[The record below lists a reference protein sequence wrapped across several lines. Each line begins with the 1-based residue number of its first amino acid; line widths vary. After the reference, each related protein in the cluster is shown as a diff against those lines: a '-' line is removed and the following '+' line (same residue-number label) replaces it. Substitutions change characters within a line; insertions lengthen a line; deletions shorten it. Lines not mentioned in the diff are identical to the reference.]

1 MLQKISRGDVYF
13 YNFGFDYDGSVEGKN
28 RPCVIVSNDKG
39 NNFGTTALVA
49 PITTR
54 SKESCKPWQVHFQN
68 GSKSQIILCEQ
79 IKTVNVAKLYNY
91 QGKIDALTMRA
102 VDEALAIE
110 FDLNVTQRE
119 QENTEFLHRVDYALD
134 RIIGKQLAKY
144 EMKINDIISN
154 AIANVDNSKNEYEE
168 LCNKVINKVSEI
180 VSNNTT
186 VLDGINDIKRVFN
199 QNALNLD
206 KILASLINLYRD
218 MNVSAITSINVH
230 ETLQKTQIEEL
241 KEETSDKVNEFVSKT
256 PDKVKPIRPRYTVEF
271 AKQFIEEYYNG
282 NRQEF
287 LDKHDLHDHVTINNR
302 LTTMKNLL
310 KRNGINWLDIKNK
323 VKVYNINDLSEEEK
337 QVKFAKYLKNNKTL
351 AVTNTVDKKSREPE
365 EYGLNDTSNYKGGCG
380 QNKGSKQSVRAERFE
395 YTVENCLAFVDE
407 CNKSS
412 VEQMCKAYD
421 LTNKQFANRK
431 YLICKWLKEQGV
443 SFKVV
448 KYKRT

>member
-1 MLQKISRGDVYF
+1 MMLQKISRGDVYF

-39 NNFGTTALVA
+39 NHFGTTALVA

-54 SKESCKPWQVHFQN
+54 SKESCKPWQTHFQN

-102 VDEALAIE
+102 VDEAIAIE

-134 RIIGKQLAKY
+134 RIIGKQLTKY

-180 VSNNTT
+180 VSNNTS

-199 QNALNLD
+199 QNATNLD
-206 KILASLINLYRD
+206 KILSSLINLYK
-218 MNVSAITSINVH
+218 NINESTDTKINMH
-230 ETLQKTQIEEL
+230 M
-241 KEETSDKVNEFVSKT
+241 DDFVSNDKT
-256 PDKVKPIRPRYTVEF
+256 EVKNEVKSSRPRYTVEF
-271 AKQFIEEYYNG
+271 AKQFIEEYYHG
-282 NRQEF
+282 DRQTF
-287 LDKHDLHDHVTINNR
+287 LDKHNLHDHVAINNR

-323 VKVYNINDLSEEEK
+323 VKVYNINDMSPEE
-337 QVKFAKYLKNNKTL
+337 QLNDFGKFIKTNKTL
-351 AVTNTVDKKSREPE
+351 AVTNTLDKKPHEPE

-395 YTVENCLAFVDE
+395 YTIENCLAFVDE
-407 CNKSS
+407 CNKNS
-412 VEQMCKAYD
+412 VEQMCKTYD

-443 SFKVV
+443 SFKIV

>member
-13 YNFGFDYDGSVEGKN
+13 YDFGFDYDGSVEGKN
-28 RPCVIVSNDKG
+28 RPCVIISNDKG
-39 NNFGTTALVA
+39 NNYGTTALVA

-54 SKESCKPWQVHFQN
+54 SKESCKPWQVYFQN
-68 GSKSQIILCEQ
+68 GTKSQIILCEQ
-79 IKTVNVAKLYNY
+79 IKTVNIAKLYRY
-91 QGKIDALTMRA
+91 QGKLDALTMKA

-119 QENTEFLHRVDYALD
+119 QDSVEFLHRLDYALD

-206 KILASLINLYRD
+206 KILASLINLYK
-218 MNVSAITSINVH
+218 NINISTVAPINVH
-230 ETLQKTQIEEL
+230 ETLQKTQTEEL
-241 KEETSDKVNEFVSKT
+241 KIETNDNTNEFISKT
-256 PDKVKPIRPRYTVEF
+256 VNKVKTRRPKYTIEF
-271 AKQFIEEYYNG
+271 AKQFIEEYYHG
-282 NRQEF
+282 DRQAF
-287 LDKHDLHDHVTINNR
+287 LDKYDLHDNITINNR

-310 KRNGINWLDIKNK
+310 KRNEINWLDIKNK

-337 QVKFAKYLKNNKTL
+337 QAKFANYLKNN
-351 AVTNTVDKKSREPE
+351 ATNTLDKKPREPE

-395 YTVENCLAFVDE
+395 YSIENCLAFVDE
-407 CNKSS
+407 CNKNS
-412 VEQMCKAYD
+412 VEQMCKTYN

-443 SFKVV
+443 SFKIV